1 MLANGKGSV
10 GTHTEYGEL
19 PKDPRTCTVAMGTD
33 GGVTDTV
40 AVAVGVCGGTGALV
54 TTAVGETVGSAV
66 ARWTIANVAVPV
78 ATARPGLAVTIWA
91 SAPDCPVS
99 TEAVAVGV
107 TSTVAAVAVA
117 IGSTTAK
124 ASVGVATTCP
134 ATNGVVDVPIARPVI
149 TTTARNRTRNQTRH
163 HRAMYKCP
171 FSDDK
176 FGCTT
181 SRDDKRSPRGVTAAM
196 DGTLCSSSY
205 TVSV

>member
-10 GTHTEYGEL
+10 GTRTEYGKL

-40 AVAVGVCGGTGALV
+40 AGTVGVCSGTGARV

-66 ARWTIANVAVPV
+66 ARRTIANVAVPV

-117 IGSTTAK
+117 IGSITVK
-124 ASVGVATTCP
+124 ASVGVATICP
-134 ATNGVVDVPIARPVI
+134 ATNGVVHVPIARPVI
-149 TTTARNRTRNQTRH
+149 TTTAGSRTRNQTRH
-163 HRAMYKCP
+163 HRAMYRCP

-205 TVSV
+205 TDSV